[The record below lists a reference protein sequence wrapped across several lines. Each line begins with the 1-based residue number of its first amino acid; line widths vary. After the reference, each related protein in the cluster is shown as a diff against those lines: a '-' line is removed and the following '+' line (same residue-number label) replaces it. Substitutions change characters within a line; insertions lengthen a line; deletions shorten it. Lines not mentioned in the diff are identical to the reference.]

1 VLDLAD
7 DSAQDGVARADQ
19 PGVGAGEQL
28 SRRQR
33 RAGQGAG
40 DVDTP
45 RRVDIAQWGIVED
58 GRCAADESRVTRGV
72 RYRANLRTRYASQ
85 LRGVR
90 AEAAA
95 LARGYGVDELGRV
108 LAEFV
113 AGYRQRHG
121 AGPAR
126 SQLVAETDLLSLVGL
141 PQPPADWP
149 RQARA
154 MWTEVG
160 VSAIFQEVRRAGWLR
175 WTREPGSVRAGGAY
189 ADAARGMAPAEP
201 VRR

>member
-1 VLDLAD
+1 MG
-7 DSAQDGVARADQ
+7 GVQQMSRA
-19 PGVGAGEQL
+19 
-28 SRRQR
+28 
-33 RAGQGAG
+33 
-40 DVDTP
+40 T
-45 RRVDIAQWGIVED
+45 RRV
-58 GRCAADESRVTRGV
+58 RH
-72 RYRANLRTRYASQ
+72 RANLRARYAAQ
-85 LRGVR
+85 LRDVS

-113 AGYRQRHG
+113 AGYRQQHG

-126 SQLVAETDLLSLVGL
+126 SQVVAGTDLLSLVGL
-141 PQPPADWP
+141 PAPPADWP

-154 MWTEVG
+154 MWTEVA

-175 WTREPGSVRAGGAY
+175 WTREPGSLRAGGAY
-189 ADAARGMAPAEP
+189 AAAARGMAPAQL